1 MGRTWRG
8 PGRVCQARA
17 VRPTLFEFAGGQPA
31 FLALAPEFRAAL
43 RAYMEWAVADMLS
56 YPSPDAAVPA
66 GLAMP
71 RWTWDGLQAGAPSP

>member
-1 MGRTWRG
+1 MSDLGRRFVD
-8 PGRVCQARA
+8 RFARA
-17 VRPTLFEFAGGQPA
+17 AADAGLPA
-31 FLALAPEFRAAL
+31 DPEFRAAL

-71 RWTWDGLQAGAPSP
+71 HWTWDGLEAEATSP